1 MKRTLFSMRLGLALV
16 QPWIDI
22 FTEFRVIPQS
32 FPATDL
38 VK

>member
-1 MKRTLFSMRLGLALV
+1 MKRTLFSTRLRLALV
-16 QPWIDI
+16 QPWIGI
-22 FTEFRVIPQS
+22 FTEFRVIPRS